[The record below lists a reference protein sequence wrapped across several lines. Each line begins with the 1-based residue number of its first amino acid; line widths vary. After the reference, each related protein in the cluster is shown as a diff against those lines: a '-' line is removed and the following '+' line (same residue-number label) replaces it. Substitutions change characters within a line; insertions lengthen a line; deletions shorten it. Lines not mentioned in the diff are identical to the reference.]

1 MLPEWQG
8 RGAGTGLVR
17 WGLRLADEGGLRAW
31 VDASPASLG
40 LYKKL
45 GWVEVG
51 RLVVELEEWGGKVGE
66 KEVTVNLIREPRVA
80 KKGDLHS

>member
-1 MLPEWQG
+1 M
-8 RGAGTGLVR
+8 
-17 WGLRLADEGGLRAW
+17 
-31 VDASPASLG
+31 DASPASLG